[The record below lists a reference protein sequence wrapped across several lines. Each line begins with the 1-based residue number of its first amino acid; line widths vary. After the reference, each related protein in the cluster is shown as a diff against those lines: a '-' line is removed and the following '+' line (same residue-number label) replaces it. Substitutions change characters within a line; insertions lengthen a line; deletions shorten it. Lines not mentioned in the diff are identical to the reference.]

1 MTTTAD
7 RPEHEVLIVGTGFAG
22 MGMAIQ
28 LEKAGFHDF
37 TVIEK
42 GADVGGTWLVND
54 YPGCAC
60 DVPSHMYSFSFEPN
74 PEWSREFASQPEILA
89 YLRRCADKY
98 GLRPHI
104 QFNTQ
109 VVGAVYDAAACLW
122 NVHLARTEDVARV
135 MADHG
140 LKPGDPLPSLSALPA
155 TRTVRA
161 RVVVSAMGGL
171 STPAIPKLKNLDRFQ
186 GRTCHSQQWDHGYDL
201 RGKRVAVVGTGASA
215 IQFVPKIQPTVAH
228 LDIYQ
233 RTPPWV
239 LPKADRAIP
248 SPLRRLYRALPIA
261 RQARRLSI
269 YTMLEGRA
277 VALALEPRLVR
288 VAEAYARLTLRRQVP
303 DPVLRKKLTPAYAL
317 GCKRVLLTN
326 DWFPAVTQ
334 PNVDVVTTGIA
345 EVRERSIVDSEGVE
359 RPVDAIVFG
368 TGFRVS
374 DPIPRGGVVGRDGV
388 DLAESWGSVPEAYKG
403 TSVAGFPN
411 LFLLVGPNVGL
422 GHNSLVYMIESQ
434 IRYVV
439 DAMRA
444 MRRERLVEVEVERSA
459 QDRFNV
465 ALQRRSAR
473 TVWTRGGCNS
483 YYLDPKT
490 GRNIAVWPG
499 FTFHFRWVTRAFD
512 ATAYRLRPMP
522 AGDARSARI
531 RVASA
536 GERTSADAE
545 TTGEVGVHRRV
556 ATPGE

>member
-1 MTTTAD
+1 MTTTMTAN
-7 RPEHEVLIVGTGFAG
+7 RPDYEVIIIGAGFGG

-28 LEKAGFHDF
+28 LDKAGLSDF

-42 GADVGGTWLVND
+42 DGDVGGTWLIND

-74 PEWSREFASQPEILA
+74 PDWSREFASQPEILA

-98 GLRPHI
+98 RIRPRI
-104 QFNTQ
+104 QFHTQ
-109 VVGAVYDAAACLW
+109 VVGVVYDEAACLW
-122 NVHLARTEDVARV
+122 NVRLARTDATARF
-135 MADHG
+135 AAEKG
-140 LKPGDPLPSLSALPA
+140 LRPGDPLPALAADLPE

-171 STPAIPKLKNLDRFQ
+171 STPAYPQLPGLERFQ
-186 GRTCHSQQWDHGYDL
+186 GRAFHSQRWDHGYDL
-201 RGKRVAVVGTGASA
+201 RGKRVAVIGTGASA
-215 IQFVPKIQPTVAH
+215 IQFVPQIQPTVAH
-228 LDIYQ
+228 LDVYQ

-248 SPLRRLYRALPIA
+248 SLLRRAYRALPLA

-288 VAEAYARLTLRRQVP
+288 VAEAYARLSMRRQVA
-303 DPVLRKKLTPAYAL
+303 DPVLRAKLTPRYSL

-334 PNVDVVTTGIA
+334 PNVEVVTTGIA
-345 EVRERSIVDSEGVE
+345 EVRERSIVDVEGVE
-359 RPVDAIVFG
+359 RPADAIVFG
-368 TGFRVS
+368 TGFRIA
-374 DPIPRGGVVGRDGV
+374 DAFPRGAVVGRGGV
-388 DLAESWGSVPEAYKG
+388 DLAERWASAPEAYKG

-439 DAMRA
+439 DALRTMREGNLA
-444 MRRERLVEVEVERSA
+444 EVEVERRA
-459 QDRFNV
+459 QDEFN
-465 ALQRRSAR
+465 ADLQRRSRR
-473 TVWTRGGCNS
+473 TVWTDGGCNS

-490 GRNIAVWPG
+490 GRNIAIWPG
-499 FTFHFRWVTRAFD
+499 FTFHFRWITRAFD
-512 ATAYRLRPMP
+512 VGSYRTRPMAEVAVQ
-522 AGDARSARI
+522 AGRDTAAERA
-531 RVASA
+531 ASL
-536 GERTSADAE
+536 
-545 TTGEVGVHRRV
+545 
-556 ATPGE
+556 